1 VSTSVAE
8 VSVANTK
15 VSTTSNVAL
24 SLTRLSAGCAED
36 QDNKIESSGMV
47 ERKDMDTGADGTAAV
62 SSELGK
68 YGMIFIVHICRIVS
82 DS

>member
-1 VSTSVAE
+1 ME

-15 VSTTSNVAL
+15 ALTTSNVAL
-24 SLTRLSAGCAED
+24 SLTCISVGCAED
-36 QDNKIESSGMV
+36 QDNEIESSGMV
-47 ERKDMDTGADGTAAV
+47 ERKDMDIGADETVAV
-62 SSELGK
+62 SSERGK